1 MPMEAW
7 HISTILGK
15 PISPIAAVDRLGEDQ
30 QELTIEW
37 LRALS

>member
-1 MPMEAW
+1 MEAW

-15 PISPIAAVDRLGEDQ
+15 PINPIDAVDRLDEDQ

-37 LRALS
+37 LRAIS